1 MILLAQEGRR
11 FLELSFRLFS
21 VKNDGKRLDQQN
33 KAVIKKY
40 PTLSSIDVPGAC
52 LLYYFIH
59 KMCAILQAVQ
69 KCFMFIGSAELTTEV
84 PDGIVIIQ
92 GQAAHEGVQF
102 LEAVAD
108 LRRVGFVG
116 LGVSLV
122 QLIQDGVTVA
132 VARIEWE
139 GLYVG
144 FQSLGDVIHGG
155 TSWRRRASL

>member
-11 FLELSFRLFS
+11 FLELPFRLFS

-40 PTLSSIDVPGAC
+40 PTLSSIDVPGTC

-69 KCFMFIGSAELTTEV
+69 KCFMLIGSTELATEI
-84 PDGIVIIQ
+84 PYCIVIIH
-92 GQAAHEGVQF
+92 GQTAQEVIQF
-102 LEAVAD
+102 FESVVD

-116 LGVSLV
+116 LGVGLV
-122 QLIQDGVTVA
+122 QLVQDGFAITIAGV
-132 VARIEWE
+132 EWV

-144 FQSLGDVIHGG
+144 FQPLGNVIHGG
-155 TSWRRRASL
+155 TS